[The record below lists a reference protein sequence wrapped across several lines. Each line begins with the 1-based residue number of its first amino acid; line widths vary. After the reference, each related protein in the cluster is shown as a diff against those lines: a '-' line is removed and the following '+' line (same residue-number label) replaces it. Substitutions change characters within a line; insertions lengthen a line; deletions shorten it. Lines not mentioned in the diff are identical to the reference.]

1 MSTSNVSML
10 ALIYL
15 VMNMVTIVSAQS
27 LVGYFDAIP
36 RIVSKESE
44 FSIDS
49 LERDDG
55 VTFDVGDCF

>member
-1 MSTSNVSML
+1 ML

-27 LVGYFDAIP
+27 LEGYFDAIP
-36 RIVSKESE
+36 RMVSKDSE

-49 LERDDG
+49 LKRDDD
-55 VTFDVGDCF
+55 VKFEVGDCF

>member
-27 LVGYFDAIP
+27 LEGYFDAIP
-36 RIVSKESE
+36 RMVSKDSE

-49 LERDDG
+49 LKRDDD
-55 VTFDVGDCF
+55 VKFEVGDCF